1 MSGGAVYD
9 AAVVGAGPAG
19 AATAIHLAR
28 AGLRVV
34 LLEKARFPR
43 DKPCAEY
50 LSPAAEPLLA
60 ALGVRDELEAT
71 HPARLRGF
79 RIYAPSGRMF
89 QGDFAATRDAAG
101 KPLFETGLAIPRLTL
116 DAALAHGAVHAGA
129 ELREGWRLADL
140 TRENGET
147 WRLDPAG
154 DGEPL
159 WARLLVGADGVH
171 STVARRLGLHTPGH
185 LRKIALVAHVAG
197 IEGLSEYG
205 EMHVAGRRYV
215 GLAPLDPLDPPDPS
229 GMVRLPS
236 PPRRRGA
243 GGEDPDRRCNVAMVV
258 DERRDGPRLAGR
270 PEAFLLDALGTFPM
284 LRERLARA
292 SVVRHTLA
300 ASRLSARARKLA
312 GDGFMLVGDA
322 GGYFDPFT
330 GEGIYRA
337 LRSAELAGVVAKDA
351 RDIDRASTGRPYALD
366 RYEHLCRREFRGKR
380 TVEAIIQAG
389 VAFPPLLN
397 HLAAVFARQPDMPH
411 TIVAVTGDFLPPRAI
426 LRPGFLLR
434 LVI

>member
-1 MSGGAVYD
+1 MSAGAIYD

-19 AATAIHLAR
+19 AATAVHLAR

-60 ALGVRDELEAT
+60 ALGVLDELEVAR
-71 HPARLRGF
+71 HARLRGF
-79 RIYAPSGRMF
+79 RVYAPGGRMF
-89 QGDFAATRDAAG
+89 QGDFAATRDASG
-101 KPLFETGLAIPRLTL
+101 KPLFETGLAVPRLAL
-116 DAALAHGAVHAGA
+116 DAALARAAKRAGA

-140 TRENGET
+140 AREGEGT

-154 DGEPL
+154 GAEPV

-171 STVARRLGLHTPGH
+171 STVARRLGLQVPGR

-197 IEGLSEYG
+197 IAGLSEYG

-215 GLAPLDPLDPPDPS
+215 GLAPLDPPDPPGSD
-229 GMVRLPS
+229 RLPS
-236 PPRRRGA
+236 PPQWSGI
-243 GGEDPDRRCNVAMVV
+243 GGEDPTRRCNVAMVV
-258 DERRDGPRLAGR
+258 DEHRDAPRLAGR
-270 PEAFLLDALGTFPM
+270 PEAFLLDALQTFPM
-284 LRERLARA
+284 LHGRLERA
-292 SVVRHTLA
+292 SVVRHTLT
-300 ASRLSARARKLA
+300 ASRLSTHARRLA
-312 GDGFMLVGDA
+312 GDGFLLVGDA
-322 GGYFDPFT
+322 SGYFDPFT

-337 LRSAELAGVVAKDA
+337 LRSAELAAAVARGA
-351 RDIDRASTGRPYALD
+351 LTASGTPGAHTLD
-366 RYEHLCRREFRGKR
+366 RYAHVCRRELRGKR

-389 VAFPPLLN
+389 VAFPPLLD
-397 HLAAVFARQPDMPH
+397 HLAAVFARKPDMPH

-434 LVI
+434 LLV